1 MDKKGHKELLI
12 IMPATKKRTLE
23 KYSNSWN
30 GRGYVNMRMFS

>member
-12 IMPATKKRTLE
+12 IMPAYNEE